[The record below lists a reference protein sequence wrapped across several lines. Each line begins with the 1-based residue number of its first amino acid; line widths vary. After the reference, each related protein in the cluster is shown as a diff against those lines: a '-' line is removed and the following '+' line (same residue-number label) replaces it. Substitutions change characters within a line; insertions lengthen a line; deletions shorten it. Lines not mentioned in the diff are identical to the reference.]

1 MRLRRA
7 ILVAA
12 VVAAVLGPQAAASP
26 DPGRSA
32 TRSLAA
38 RAAIDAPWGGAGA
51 FVLSEGNI
59 DPKTLAQQLKAN
71 NFRWAAV
78 ILHDGMTTDP
88 IDPSWIQ
95 RFRAAAGSSVLLGG
109 WGVMRDQPEG
119 EAALAAQLLDRYDLP
134 FYVANAEMEYKYSG
148 DDGYSPERF
157 GRSKRFVE
165 AFRGRLPTMVAALSS
180 FCHASRHDIDYAPWR
195 DSGFDFLPQAYVND
209 FGSDFGPDKC
219 AAAAAGAFPMER
231 VHPTLGTYPSAYKV
245 SAEQYVTMLSQS
257 ASTGFSLYI
266 AEVDMTPTKWKT
278 YGKAAR
284 AEVGAAEWP
293 VADTRPVVQTSGLVP
308 PPVLTL
314 YTGASVPVLP
324 GGVVTL
330 HFFSSRSG
338 RLKVETDAPSSTS
351 IPIRSGQNLLRVA
364 RKGAGS
370 GKARRGRPTY
380 VQLTAV
386 SPTGITG
393 RTWVL
398 KLRYGG

>member
-1 MRLRRA
+1 
-7 ILVAA
+7 
-12 VVAAVLGPQAAASP
+12 
-26 DPGRSA
+26 
-32 TRSLAA
+32 
-38 RAAIDAPWGGAGA
+38 
-51 FVLSEGNI
+51 
-59 DPKTLAQQLKAN
+59 
-71 NFRWAAV
+71 
-78 ILHDGMTTDP
+78 
-88 IDPSWIQ
+88 
-95 RFRAAAGSSVLLGG
+95 
-109 WGVMRDQPEG
+109 
-119 EAALAAQLLDRYDLP
+119 
-134 FYVANAEMEYKYSG
+134 
-148 DDGYSPERF
+148 
-157 GRSKRFVE
+157 
-165 AFRGRLPTMVAALSS
+165 
-180 FCHASRHDIDYAPWR
+180 
-195 DSGFDFLPQAYVND
+195 
-209 FGSDFGPDKC
+209 
-219 AAAAAGAFPMER
+219 MER

-364 RKGAGS
+364 LKGAGS